1 MRCAFFLGVAEAG
14 FFPGIILYLTY
25 WFPARERARIVSL
38 FMAAV
43 PLATMVGGP
52 VSGALLEMHGLLG
65 LKGWHW
71 LFIVEGLPAVILG
84 VIALK
89 FLDDRPEHARWLSRN
104 ERTAL
109 ASTLAAEA
117 KATRETGYAGLGQA
131 LTRPRVLVLGFLYF
145 CIVIGFYGVS
155 FWMPQVIQTYGLTPL
170 EIGFL
175 TAIPFF
181 FAAIAMVL
189 WGAHSDRT
197 GERIWHVALP
207 LLVAGVAFAWSASTL
222 PLWLMILALTLA
234 TAGTY
239 AAIGT
244 FWSLP
249 TSILTG
255 TGAAAGLALINS
267 LGNSGGLGRAAD
279 HRRDQ
284 AGDRLL
290 HRGAAVPRRRAR
302 ARRGGGAA
310 VRLCAAGA
318 HRHASCH
325 DPLGRVIQ
333 RPQALETARV
343 LGYWIAGSSPSD
355 MRKRMNDAPPPTT
368 TRRTLLAGMALI
380 AGARALPA
388 RAEQSQAMN
397 VVLLGDSIFDNKAYV
412 GDGPDVI
419 KQLGAALPSGAT
431 ATLAARDG
439 STTNDIAGQLAA
451 MPKDATHLVV
461 SVGGNNAL
469 QEKGLIEEKA
479 RSVAEVLDKLA
490 KIKAAFRKSYAAMLD
505 GVLARKLPTAICTI
519 YEAHYPDP
527 TTRAIAATGLSVFN
541 DVISARGVL
550 ARAAGDR
557 SQVDH
562 QRRRRL
568 RQRHRAFGRKAAR
581 RSRRAIATLVTT
593 ADFKQPRSVI
603 YA

>member
-1 MRCAFFLGVAEAG
+1 MFGAGAGIFFAGYILFEIPSNLAMQKFGARIWIARIMISWGIVAIAMAFVSGERSFYAMRFLLGVAEAG

-89 FLDDRPEHARWLSRN
+89 FLDDRPEDARWLSRN
-104 ERTAL
+104 ERDGARQH
-109 ASTLAAEA
+109 ARGRGQGDAA
-117 KATRETGYAGLGQA
+117 RSGYAGLGQA

-207 LLVAGVAFAWSASTL
+207 LLVAGAAFAWSASTL

-267 LGNSGGLGRAAD
+267 LGNSGGLVGPPIIGVIKQGTGSFTAA
-279 HRRDQ
+279 
-284 AGDRLL
+284 LL
-290 HRGAAVPRRRAR
+290 F
-302 ARRGGGAA
+302 
-310 VRLCAAGA
+310 LAGA
-318 HRHASCH
+318 
-325 DPLGRVIQ
+325 L
-333 RPQALETARV
+333 V
-343 LGYWIAGSSPSD
+343 LGAV
-355 MRKRMNDAPPPTT
+355 
-368 TRRTLLAGMALI
+368 
-380 AGARALPA
+380 
-388 RAEQSQAMN
+388 
-397 VVLLGDSIFDNKAYV
+397 VVLLFGYAQRACTV
-412 GDGPDVI
+412 TPHVMTREDG
-419 KQLGAALPSGAT
+419 
-431 ATLAARDG
+431 
-439 STTNDIAGQLAA
+439 
-451 MPKDATHLVV
+451 
-461 SVGGNNAL
+461 
-469 QEKGLIEEKA
+469 
-479 RSVAEVLDKLA
+479 
-490 KIKAAFRKSYAAMLD
+490 
-505 GVLARKLPTAICTI
+505 
-519 YEAHYPDP
+519 
-527 TTRAIAATGLSVFN
+527 
-541 DVISARGVL
+541 
-550 ARAAGDR
+550 
-557 SQVDH
+557 
-562 QRRRRL
+562 
-568 RQRHRAFGRKAAR
+568 
-581 RSRRAIATLVTT
+581 
-593 ADFKQPRSVI
+593 
-603 YA
+603 

>member
-1 MRCAFFLGVAEAG
+1 MLEVIWGESGMSQDEARKSAIAKAGRRLLPFLCLCYAVNFLDRVNVGFAALSMNDDLGFSPSVFGAGAGIFFAGYILFEIPSNLAMQKFGARIWIARIMISWGIVAIAMAFVSGERSFYAMRFLLGVAEAG

-43 PLATMVGGP
+43 PLVTMVGGP

-89 FLDDRPEHARWLSRN
+89 FLDDRPEQARWLSRE

-207 LLVAGVAFAWSASTL
+207 LLVAGVVFAWSASTL
-222 PLWLMILALTLA
+222 PLWLMILALSLA

-267 LGNSGGLGRAAD
+267 LGNSGG
-279 HRRDQ
+279 
-284 AGDRLL
+284 
-290 HRGAAVPRRRAR
+290 
-302 ARRGGGAA
+302 
-310 VRLCAAGA
+310 
-318 HRHASCH
+318 
-325 DPLGRVIQ
+325 
-333 RPQALETARV
+333 
-343 LGYWIAGSSPSD
+343 W
-355 MRKRMNDAPPPTT
+355 
-368 TRRTLLAGMALI
+368 
-380 AGARALPA
+380 
-388 RAEQSQAMN
+388 
-397 VVLLGDSIFDNKAYV
+397 
-412 GDGPDVI
+412 
-419 KQLGAALPSGAT
+419 SG
-431 ATLAARDG
+431 
-439 STTNDIAGQLAA
+439 
-451 MPKDATHLVV
+451 
-461 SVGGNNAL
+461 
-469 QEKGLIEEKA
+469 
-479 RSVAEVLDKLA
+479 
-490 KIKAAFRKSYAAMLD
+490 
-505 GVLARKLPTAICTI
+505 
-519 YEAHYPDP
+519 
-527 TTRAIAATGLSVFN
+527 
-541 DVISARGVL
+541 
-550 ARAAGDR
+550 
-557 SQVDH
+557 
-562 QRRRRL
+562 
-568 RQRHRAFGRKAAR
+568 R
-581 RSRRAIATLVTT
+581 RS
-593 ADFKQPRSVI
+593 SV
-603 YA
+603 